1 MPVNSRLKATKI
13 IDQRKTFYRQR
24 IQESSCT
31 RKETV
36 DIDIFVTSRNSD
48 RKIMQS
54 IRPTLRKRAWNQL
67 SQFWRTSIK
76 VITIDYLL
84 LVSLKSPLN
93 WSKIWKSLLLQ
104 NNKILL
110 FWENFVTSIKIFTQ
124 NNLIISIV
132 LTWYLPMVNLLCI
145 CYAFQIFFVND
156 TSSVTLY
163 YMVLMLCI
171 SLERITFSRIC
182 GVQNS

>member
-54 IRPTLRKRAWNQL
+54 IRPTLRKRTWNQL

-104 NNKILL
+104 NNKIVKR
-110 FWENFVTSIKIFTQ
+110 ENFVTSIKIFTQ